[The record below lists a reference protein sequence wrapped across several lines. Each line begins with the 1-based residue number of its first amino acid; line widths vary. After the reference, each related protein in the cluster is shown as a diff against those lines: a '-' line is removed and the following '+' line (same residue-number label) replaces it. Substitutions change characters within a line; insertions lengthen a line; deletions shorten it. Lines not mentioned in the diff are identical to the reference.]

1 MKKVLPLLA
10 LLGGAAA
17 LVAYKMKKD
26 EQKKIVGL
34 DEGLL
39 YDDTLLENEESN
51 NTSSDELDNNE
62 QYVAKADDNNVTDI
76 EDKSVNDVVY
86 DEIFTHLTKSEMT
99 LLKEDTEARI
109 ASLNEKQDIHEK
121 ERPIQHHLKFSN
133 EIQMNEFKN
142 IIINHGYVITRG
154 AQEFEL
160 IVLHIAPIDNVK
172 IMANIYYLAD
182 VAAMYNGIYKGWET
196 RVITE

>member
-1 MKKVLPLLA
+1 MKKALPLLA

-17 LVAYKMKKD
+17 LVVYKIKKD
-26 EQKKIVGL
+26 EQKKIVDL

-39 YDDTLLENEESN
+39 YDDTLLENEELNEKSN
-51 NTSSDELDNNE
+51 DNLNNCVHDSVGIE
-62 QYVAKADDNNVTDI
+62 DNNVVDT
-76 EDKSVNDVVY
+76 EDKGACNVTY
-86 DEIFTHLTKSEMT
+86 DEVFTHLTKSEMT
-99 LLKEDTEARI
+99 LLKEDTDARI
-109 ASLNEKQDIHEK
+109 VSLNEKHDIHEK

-154 AQEFEL
+154 VQEFEL

>member
-1 MKKVLPLLA
+1 MKKALPLLA

-26 EQKKIVGL
+26 EQKKIVDL

-51 NTSSDELDNNE
+51 NTSNDDLDNNV

-86 DEIFTHLTKSEMT
+86 DEVFKHLTKSEMT

-196 RVITE
+196 RVTTE